1 MKNFILLTTF
11 FLFSAK
17 MILASTPEDVANA
30 IKTGNA
36 NEVSKHFSDN
46 VDLKIIDKEEV
57 YSKSQAELIIKDFF
71 AKHNVKSFNILHKSA
86 TNGDSQ
92 YTIGSLETSAGKFRV
107 YYLMKKA
114 VDKLLVSQFRI
125 ESENE

>member
-1 MKNFILLTTF
+1 
-11 FLFSAK
+11 